1 VTSFIIMLV
10 LSLAVAA
17 LPGLIYLGLLRWMG
31 LDRRQARNLLI
42 AALAWGAA
50 GGVGLGLLW
59 TTFLEIPIEPNVP
72 RDERIWIQT
81 AFLAPM
87 AEELAKAVYF
97 VLLLRW
103 RRIGTA
109 LLGLMY
115 GLAIGLG
122 FALTENFAY
131 FLHVYVE
138 GGQSAW
144 IGTVLSRTF
153 FSVSVHVTATGLWG
167 GCLGF
172 SRSSRSRTARKLLP
186 YVGFVLALA
195 VHICW
200 NLSLTLFEVSGD
212 ALPLALGGVSVVVAV
227 VVTLIASYLATRDE
241 RRMVFD
247 ELRVESQEGTL
258 PLKHVALLAS
268 PIARLRSAW
277 VSDRVD
283 SRKYQDT
290 ALMLALR
297 LRQRRAAVGGE
308 AEVLDGLID
317 DLRDHVREILRIRA
331 TSPEISW
338 PDLPAG

>member
-1 VTSFIIMLV
+1 MVSFIIMLV
-10 LSLAVAA
+10 LSLTVAS
-17 LPGLIYLGLLRWMG
+17 LPGLIYLALLRWMG

-59 TTFLEIPIEPNVP
+59 TTLLELPIEPRVQP
-72 RDERIWIQT
+72 DERLWIQT
-81 AFLAPM
+81 AFLAPI

-103 RRIGTA
+103 RRVGTA

-115 GLAIGLG
+115 GLAVGLG

-131 FLHVYVE
+131 FLHSYVE

-144 IGTVLSRTF
+144 VGTVLARTF

-167 GCLGF
+167 GCVGF
-172 SRSSRSRTARKLLP
+172 SRSTRRRWARKLFP
-186 YVGFVLALA
+186 YLGLVLALA
-195 VHICW
+195 VHVSW

-212 ALPLALGGVSVVVAV
+212 ALPLAIGGVSVVIAV
-227 VVTLIASYLATRDE
+227 VVTLTASYFATRDE
-241 RRMVFD
+241 RRMIFE
-247 ELRVESQEGTL
+247 ELTQEAERGTL
-258 PLKHVALLAS
+258 PLNHVAPLAS

-283 SRKYQDT
+283 SRHYQDK

-297 LRQRRAAVGGE
+297 SRQYAATSANDRADLEGHIERLRS
-308 AEVLDGLID
+308 EVK
-317 DLRDHVREILRIRA
+317 EILRIRA
-331 TSPEISW
+331 SHPDLSW
-338 PDLPAG
+338 PDIPTQ